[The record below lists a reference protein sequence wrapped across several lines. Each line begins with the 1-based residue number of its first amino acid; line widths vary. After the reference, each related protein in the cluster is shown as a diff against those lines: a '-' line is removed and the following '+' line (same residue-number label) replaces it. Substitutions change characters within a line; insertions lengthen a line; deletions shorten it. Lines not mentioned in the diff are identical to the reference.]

1 MPIIPTN
8 EDFEGPYNCWPR
20 FPKLMALTFK
30 VKKEGG
36 QNTSC
41 DAKFNQSARVR
52 TTKTLL

>member
-20 FPKLMALTFK
+20 FPKLMALAL
-30 VKKEGG
+30 EGG
-36 QNTSC
+36 QNTPC